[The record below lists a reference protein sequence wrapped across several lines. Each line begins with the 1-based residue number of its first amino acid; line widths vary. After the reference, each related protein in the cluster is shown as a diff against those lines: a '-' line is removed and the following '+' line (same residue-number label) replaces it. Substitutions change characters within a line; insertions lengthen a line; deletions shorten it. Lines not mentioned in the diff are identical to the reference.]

1 MAPLVWRPWFGV
13 GRGGRCSVSPDVALA
28 LLREA
33 SRADMGA
40 EPAASDETAI
50 PRWNVDL
57 GGRVRFRRLGHKES
71 WYIPA
76 TVSDPI
82 AEE

>member
-1 MAPLVWRPWFGV
+1 
-13 GRGGRCSVSPDVALA
+13 
-28 LLREA
+28 
-33 SRADMGA
+33 MGA
-40 EPAASDETAI
+40 EPAARDETAI

-57 GGRVRFRRLGHKES
+57 GDRVRFRRLGHKES